1 MLTRN
6 ANISSLTSCEQPE
19 VVEEFRWAGGG
30 EGTWAPSA
38 GLSAAGRGHRAG
50 LTGCSLHA
58 AFSGRRKTGSDS
70 SCSPRMLNQPW
81 WVSDGELSDSA
92 TFCMLT
98 YCTSSSSIYTWMTL
112 SLCQAGRLLLRKFVC
127 EKMEVPW
134 SEIRLERSPRGK
146 PYLAAPLK
154 VKQHFTSR
162 ILLPLIIHWDQ
173 SNNSIKTSTFPL
185 SNIKGTLK
193 HHIFT
198 LKVF

>member
-38 GLSAAGRGHRAG
+38 GLSAAGRGHRAD

-112 SLCQAGRLLLRKFVC
+112 SLCHPTRLAGCCWGNSCVRR
-127 EKMEVPW
+127 W
-134 SEIRLERSPRGK
+134 RSPGQRSDWSDHPEGN
-146 PYLAAPLK
+146 PTW
-154 VKQHFTSR
+154 QHHWRLNST
-162 ILLPLIIHWDQ
+162 LPHVYCC
-173 SNNSIKTSTFPL
+173 P
-185 SNIKGTLK
+185 
-193 HHIFT
+193 
-198 LKVF
+198 